1 MLDAL
6 AGISVSRLK
15 SQVVAISLQLDP
27 NSREIHLTIAENSDV
42 ADGLVSHLTHIW
54 ELLRLL
60 SSEYVDWRGDDLSDW
75 DYHEASPDIPHG
87 VADYL
92 KVQIFQGVYKYALAK
107 QMHRVGKWWDGLGH
121 LMKELAKRRGE
132 DSLTDALW

>member
-42 ADGLVSHLTHIW
+42 TDGLVSHLTHIW

-60 SSEYVDWRGDDLSDW
+60 SSEYADRRGDDLYQNQSNT
-75 DYHEASPDIPHG
+75 HT
-87 VADYL
+87 
-92 KVQIFQGVYKYALAK
+92 LA
-107 QMHRVGKWWDGLGH
+107 GLG
-121 LMKELAKRRGE
+121 LPYRV
-132 DSLTDALW
+132 